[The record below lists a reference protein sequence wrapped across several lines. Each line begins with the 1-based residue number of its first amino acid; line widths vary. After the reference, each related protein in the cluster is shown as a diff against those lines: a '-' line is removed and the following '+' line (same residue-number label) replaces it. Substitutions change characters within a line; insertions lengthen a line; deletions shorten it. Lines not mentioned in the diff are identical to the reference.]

1 MARPRVL
8 LADDHAMVLAGL
20 SSLLD
25 PEFELVGSAR
35 NGRELVELSRCLL
48 PDVVVA
54 DISMPLLNGLD
65 AVRRVKKSNPSVKI
79 VFLTMHG
86 DVDFATEA
94 FRAGASGYLL
104 KHSAAEELST
114 AIHEALQGRT
124 YITPLI
130 AKGVLA
136 SLMRQPATSGDGRT
150 DLTPRQ
156 REVLQ
161 LVAEGRAIKEIATI
175 LGVSPRTVEFHKTN
189 LGRVLGA
196 QDYGRAHPLCH
207 PEGPG
212 IPVTR
217 SLRTWVLATF
227 FSNLRFSL
235 VGTASFS
242 AHNGN
247 AGFAAA
253 TGSWDAETL
262 SRQTETPSRFRST
275 QTGAATA
282 RHFSTPRRI
291 ALPSWISG
299 AAVFALAGLVACGP
313 STSPPDD
320 AAAPGASALSELAEA
335 SSAGEASD
343 LGIAQV
349 LTPAELGLPPEV
361 PFLQVPWHGDLDA
374 MVERR
379 VIRLL
384 TVFSRGYYFLDGPDQ
399 RGITY
404 EAAQRFETL
413 VNDRFDS
420 GPLKVSVV
428 ILPVLR
434 GQLLPALAAGFGDIA
449 VGNLTIT
456 PERAQLVDFSD
467 TLYPDVDEVIVTGP
481 AGASLDSLDDLGG
494 QTIHVRRSSSYFDSL
509 TAFNERQRSAGAA
522 AVSVVEAP
530 DHLEDDDLMEMV
542 NAGLLP
548 MVVVDSHK
556 AEFWAQIFENI
567 VVRSDL
573 VLRTGGQIA
582 WALRKDTPQ
591 LRELVNEFVTDNRRG
606 TLLGNIGLN
615 RYLRD
620 TDWVENSYVGPN
632 LERFRETVTLFQR
645 YGDEYEFDWLMLAA
659 QGYQESRLDQSV
671 LSRAEQN

>member
-1 MARPRVL
+1 M
-8 LADDHAMVLAGL
+8 
-20 SSLLD
+20 
-25 PEFELVGSAR
+25 
-35 NGRELVELSRCLL
+35 
-48 PDVVVA
+48 
-54 DISMPLLNGLD
+54 
-65 AVRRVKKSNPSVKI
+65 
-79 VFLTMHG
+79 
-86 DVDFATEA
+86 
-94 FRAGASGYLL
+94 
-104 KHSAAEELST
+104 
-114 AIHEALQGRT
+114 
-124 YITPLI
+124 
-130 AKGVLA
+130 
-136 SLMRQPATSGDGRT
+136 
-150 DLTPRQ
+150 
-156 REVLQ
+156 
-161 LVAEGRAIKEIATI
+161 
-175 LGVSPRTVEFHKTN
+175 
-189 LGRVLGA
+189 
-196 QDYGRAHPLCH
+196 
-207 PEGPG
+207 
-212 IPVTR
+212 
-217 SLRTWVLATF
+217 
-227 FSNLRFSL
+227 
-235 VGTASFS
+235 
-242 AHNGN
+242 
-247 AGFAAA
+247 
-253 TGSWDAETL
+253 
-262 SRQTETPSRFRST
+262 
-275 QTGAATA
+275 
-282 RHFSTPRRI
+282 
-291 ALPSWISG
+291 
-299 AAVFALAGLVACGP
+299 FALAGLVACGP

-349 LTPAELGLPPEV
+349 LTSAELGLPPEV
-361 PFLQVPWHGDLDA
+361 PFLQVPWYGDLDA

-467 TLYPDVDEVIVTGP
+467 TLYPDVNEVIVTGP

-542 NAGLLP
+542 NAALLP

-573 VLRTGGQIA
+573 VLRTSGQIA

-632 LERFRETVTLFQR
+632 LERFREMVTLFQR
-645 YGDEYEFDWLMLAA
+645 YGDKYEFDWLMLAA

-671 LSRAEQN
+671 RSRAGAIGVMQLLPSTAADPNVGIPDIDVLENNIHAGSKYLRFLRDRYFDDPQLDQFNATLLSFAAYNAGPRRVAELRSAALDAGLDPNAWFGNVERIAAKRIGRETVQYVSNIYKYYVAYQLLQERSADVW